1 VFLLSDWRFLV
12 ASDLPSGRQP
22 LTFRH
27 WLILILA
34 AIGFGFD
41 IYVLLIMQYIGRDLL
56 TELYPNAQPEVLKHW
71 RGLLFW
77 VPMMV
82 GGAVGLVGGYLTD
95 LLGRRRVLTFS
106 ILLYAIATFASGYST
121 SLPMFLVFRCLTLIG
136 VCVEFVAAI
145 AWLAELFP
153 QAEQRE
159 RVLGYTQAFS
169 SFGGLTVSGAYL
181 LFNHY
186 HDSLPALQMPDFL
199 SGLLGTVVNGHA
211 TWRYTLLSGVV
222 PAIPLILI
230 RPFMPESPVWAQK
243 KAAGTL
249 KRPSVAELFSPGLR
263 RTTIVT
269 TLMFA
274 CSYGVAFGGIQQVQ
288 YMVEAMPTYQAQ
300 AKTVSADQ
308 PPAAQKKAKAAIT
321 REMTGRY
328 GTAQEI
334 GGLLGRFMLAVLA
347 VYILSRRNLLRV
359 FLVPCLLI
367 APLVF
372 GYGVLHN
379 QELFSVNLN
388 GHPVQVTW
396 FHVGIFLVGLL
407 TVAQFSFW
415 GNYLPTVYPVHLRG
429 TGESCAANLGG
440 RILGTSFAL
449 VTSEAA
455 GLMALGGDKPSP
467 VQEATNMAYAAAAVV
482 GFVMLAGFVLSFFL
496 PEPVPE
502 KSGV

>member
-1 VFLLSDWRFLV
+1 MP
-12 ASDLPSGRQP
+12 SDLPSGRQP

-56 TELYPNAQPEVLKHW
+56 VELLPNADPATRAHW
-71 RGLLFW
+71 KGWLFW
-77 VPMMV
+77 VPMMA

-106 ILLYAIATFASGYST
+106 ILLYALATFASGFST
-121 SLPMFLVFRCLTLIG
+121 SLPMFLVLRCLTLVG

-169 SFGGLTVSGAYL
+169 SFGGMTVAGVYL
-181 LFNHY
+181 FLNHY
-186 HDSLPALQMPDFL
+186 MSQLPALRMPEFL
-199 SGLLGTVVNGHA
+199 ASTFGTVANGHA
-211 TWRYTLLSGVV
+211 TWRYVLLSGVV

-249 KRPSVAELFSPGLR
+249 KRPSVMELFSPGLR

-300 AKTVSADQ
+300 AEKASANDPKT
-308 PPAAQKKAKAAIT
+308 AQKAKAAIT

-334 GGLLGRFMLAVLA
+334 GGLLGRFLLAVLA
-347 VYILSRRNLLRV
+347 VYIVSRRNLLRV
-359 FLVPCLLI
+359 FLVPCLLV

-379 QELFSVNLN
+379 RELFTVNV
-388 GHPVQVTW
+388 GAAPIQITW
-396 FHVGIFLVGLL
+396 FHIGIFLVGLL

-449 VTSEAA
+449 VTNELA
-455 GLMALGGDKPSP
+455 GLLYFGHHGKPTP

-482 GFVMLAGFVLSFFL
+482 GFVLLAGLVLSFFL
-496 PEPVPE
+496 PEPIPE
-502 KSGV
+502 KAAA

>member
-1 VFLLSDWRFLV
+1 MSVSATAQR
-12 ASDLPSGRQP
+12 

-41 IYVLLIMQYIGRDLL
+41 IYVLLIMQYIGRELL
-56 TELYPNAQPEVLKHW
+56 GELLPQADPAIRKHW

-77 VPMMV
+77 VPMMA
-82 GGAVGLVGGYLTD
+82 GGSVGLVGGYLTD

-106 ILLYAIATFASGYST
+106 ILLYAVATFASGYST
-121 SLPMFLVFRCLTLIG
+121 SLPMFLVLRCLTLIG

-169 SFGGLTVSGAYL
+169 SFGGMTVAGVYL
-181 LFNHY
+181 FFNHY
-186 HDSLPALQMPDFL
+186 AGNLPALRMPDFL
-199 SGLLGTVVNGHA
+199 TGTFGSVANGHA
-211 TWRYTLLSGVV
+211 TWRYTLLSGVI

-249 KRPSVAELFSPGLR
+249 KRPSVAELFSPSLR

-288 YMVEAMPTYQAQ
+288 YMIEAMPTYQEKTANIT
-300 AKTVSADQ
+300 AKDPKATKSAKD
-308 PPAAQKKAKAAIT
+308 AIT
-321 REMTGRY
+321 RDMTGLY
-328 GTAQEI
+328 GTFQEV
-334 GGLLGRFMLAVLA
+334 GGLLGRFLLAVLA
-347 VYILSRRNLLRV
+347 VYIVSRRNLLRL

-372 GYGVLHN
+372 GYGVLN
-379 QELFSVNLN
+379 NRELFSLTF
-388 GHPVQVTW
+388 GAKLFQITW
-396 FHVGIFLVGLL
+396 FHIGIFFVGLL

-449 VTSEAA
+449 VTSELA
-455 GLMALGGDKPSP
+455 GLISFGITGSAPAK
-467 VQEATNMAYAAAAVV
+467 EAANMAYAAAAVV
-482 GFVMLAGFVLSFFL
+482 GFVLLSGFVLSFFL
-496 PEPVPE
+496 PEPTPE
-502 KSGV
+502 KVAD

>member
-1 VFLLSDWRFLV
+1 M

-56 TELYPNAQPEVLKHW
+56 VELYPNATPSDLKHW

-77 VPMMV
+77 VPMLA

-95 LLGRRRVLTFS
+95 LLGRRRVLTYS

-121 SLPMFLVFRCLTLIG
+121 SLPMFLVLRCLTLIG

-153 QAEQRE
+153 QPEQRE

-169 SFGGLTVSGAYL
+169 SFGGLTVAGTYL

-186 HDSLPALQMPDFL
+186 HDNLWPLQMPEFL
-199 SGLLGTVVNGHA
+199 SGMLGTVLNSHA

-249 KRPSVAELFSPGLR
+249 KRPSVIELFSPELR

-300 AKTVSADQ
+300 AEKVSTGD
-308 PPAAQKKAKAAIT
+308 PKAAQKKAAIT

-334 GGLLGRFMLAVLA
+334 GGLLGRFLLAVLA
-347 VYILSRRNLLRV
+347 VYIVSRRNLLRV

-367 APLVF
+367 APVVF

-379 QELFSVNLN
+379 RELLTVNIGGTPIQL
-388 GHPVQVTW
+388 TW

-449 VTSEAA
+449 VTSELA
-455 GLMALGGDKPSP
+455 GNKTTP
-467 VQEATNMAYAAAAVV
+467 VQDATNMAYAGAAVV
-482 GFVMLAGFVLSFFL
+482 GSILLVGFVLSFFL
-496 PEPVPE
+496 PEPAPE
-502 KSGV
+502 KVGV

>member
-1 VFLLSDWRFLV
+1 V
-12 ASDLPSGRQP
+12 ASDLPTGRQP

-56 TELYPNAQPEVLKHW
+56 GELLPGASLADRRHW
-71 RGLLFW
+71 QGLLFW
-77 VPMMV
+77 VPMLA

-95 LLGRRRVLTFS
+95 LLGRRRILTFS
-106 ILLYAIATFASGYST
+106 ILLYALATFASGFST
-121 SLPMFLVFRCLTLIG
+121 SLMMFLILRCLTLIG

-159 RVLGYTQAFS
+159 KVLGYTQAFS
-169 SFGGLTVSGAYL
+169 SFGGMTVAGMYL
-181 LFNHY
+181 LLNHY
-186 HDSLPALQMPDFL
+186 NTQLPALQLPAFL
-199 SGLLGTVVNGHA
+199 TNSLGTVANGQA
-211 TWRYTLLSGVV
+211 TWRYTLLSGVI

-249 KRPSVAELFSPGLR
+249 KRPSVLELFSPGLR

-288 YMVEAMPTYQAQ
+288 YMIEAMPTYQAQ
-300 AKTVSADQ
+300 AAKVSTDD
-308 PPAAQKKAKAAIT
+308 PKAAQQKKAAIT
-321 REMTGRY
+321 RRMTGRF
-328 GTAQEI
+328 GTVQEV
-334 GGLLGRFMLAVLA
+334 GGLIGRFLLALLA
-347 VYILSRRNLLRV
+347 VYVVSRRNLLRV

-367 APLVF
+367 TPLVF

-379 QELFSVNLN
+379 RELFTLNLS
-388 GHPVQVTW
+388 GTPIQVTA
-396 FHVGIFLVGLL
+396 FHVGIFLAGLL

-449 VTSEAA
+449 VTSEMA
-455 GLMALGGDKPSP
+455 GLMAMGGEKPTS
-467 VQEATNMAYAAAAVV
+467 VQEATYMAYAAAGVV
-482 GFVMLAGFVLSFFL
+482 GFVLLSGFVLSFFL

-502 KSGV
+502 KVAA

>member
-1 VFLLSDWRFLV
+1 MRVSV
-12 ASDLPSGRQP
+12 PSGPARQR
-22 LTFRH
+22 LTVTH

-56 TELYPNAQPEVLKHW
+56 GELLPEADPAARRHW
-71 RGLLFW
+71 QGLLFW
-77 VPMMV
+77 VPMMA
-82 GGAVGLVGGYLTD
+82 GGLFGLVGGYLTD

-106 ILLYAIATFASGYST
+106 ILLYALATFASGFST
-121 SLPMFLVFRCLTLIG
+121 SLVMFLILRCLTLIG

-153 QAEQRE
+153 EHKQRE

-169 SFGGLTVSGAYL
+169 SLGGLTVSGTYL
-181 LFNHY
+181 FFNHFAPQ
-186 HDSLPALQMPDFL
+186 LPALSLPEFL
-199 SGLLGTVVNGHA
+199 AGSLSTFNGHA
-211 TWRYTLLSGVV
+211 TWRYTLLSGVI

-230 RPFMPESPVWAQK
+230 RPFMPESPIWAEK

-249 KRPSVAELFSPGLR
+249 KRPSVLELFSPGLT
-263 RTTIVT
+263 RTTVVT

-274 CSYGVAFGGIQQVQ
+274 CSYGIAFGGIQQVQ

-300 AKTVSADQ
+300 AGKV
-308 PPAAQKKAKAAIT
+308 AAKDPKAAAAARAGIT

-328 GTAQEI
+328 GTVQEI
-334 GGLLGRFMLAVLA
+334 GGLLGRFLLAVLA
-347 VYILSRRNLLRV
+347 VRIISRRNLLRI

-367 APLVF
+367 APFVF

-379 QELFSVNLN
+379 RELFTLN
-388 GHPVQVTW
+388 VGGSTPIEVTW

-415 GNYLPTVYPVHLRG
+415 GNYLPVVYPVHLRG

-449 VTSEAA
+449 VTAEVA
-455 GLMALGGDKPSP
+455 GLLALGSGKPTA
-467 VQEATNMAYAAAAVV
+467 VQEAANMAYAAAGVV
-482 GFVMLAGFVLSFFL
+482 GFVLLAGFLLSFLL
-496 PEPVPE
+496 PEPE
-502 KSGV
+502 AQGA

>member
-1 VFLLSDWRFLV
+1 MRCFV
-12 ASDLPSGRQP
+12 ATDLPSGRQP

-41 IYVLLIMQYIGRDLL
+41 IYVLLIMQYIGRELL
-56 TELYPNAQPEVLKHW
+56 RELLPNADPATLRHW

-77 VPMMV
+77 VPMLA

-106 ILLYAIATFASGYST
+106 ILLYAVATFASGYST
-121 SLPMFLVFRCLTLIG
+121 SLPMFLFLRCLTLIG

-153 QAEQRE
+153 QPEQRE

-169 SFGGLTVSGAYL
+169 SLGGLTIAGAYL
-181 LFNHY
+181 VLDHY
-186 HDSLPALQMPDFL
+186 HADLWALRMPAFL
-199 SGLLGTVVNGHA
+199 SETLGSIANGHA
-211 TWRYTLLSGVV
+211 TWRYTLLSGVI

-249 KRPSVAELFSPGLR
+249 KRPSVIELFSPELR

-288 YMVEAMPTYQAQ
+288 YMIEAMPTYQAQ
-300 AKTVSADQ
+300 AERINADAPKAVQ
-308 PPAAQKKAKAAIT
+308 AKAALS
-321 REMTGRY
+321 RQMTGRY

-334 GGLLGRFMLAVLA
+334 GGLLGRFLLALLA
-347 VYILSRRNLLRV
+347 VYIVSRRSLLRV
-359 FLVPCLLI
+359 FLFPCLLI

-379 QELFSVNLN
+379 QELLAIDL
-388 GHPVQVTW
+388 GGKPIQITW
-396 FHVGIFLVGLL
+396 FHVGIFLVGLT

-415 GNYLPTVYPVHLRG
+415 GNYLPTAYPVHLRG

-449 VTSEAA
+449 VTSEVA
-455 GLMALGGDKPSP
+455 GLLASGGGKPTP
-467 VQEATNMAYAAAAVV
+467 VQEATNMAYAAALVV
-482 GFVMLAGFVLSFFL
+482 GSVLVAGFLLSFFL

-502 KSGV
+502 KDAV